1 MKDYYQILEL
11 TPEATF
17 QNVIQN
23 YNQYIKMFNQLPTLL
38 SIQKEQ
44 LKEIK
49 EAFFILG
56 NYHKRRQYDN
66 KREGY
71 NVDNDH
77 LLANSTAV
85 ESTANEIDML
95 SNGFKLRIATD
106 PNVAEA
112 YIYMAF
118 ADSPFVSSTGV
129 PTTAR

>member
-71 NVDNDH
+71 IKENITKTSERCFFRPNLDYKYNLVIKDTKSDILNNKKIRDPVSHDTQYFSKVDHFN
-77 LLANSTAV
+77 
-85 ESTANEIDML
+85 
-95 SNGFKLRIATD
+95 
-106 PNVAEA
+106 
-112 YIYMAF
+112 
-118 ADSPFVSSTGV
+118 
-129 PTTAR
+129 